1 MLQQA
6 TAQWGAAEHWSST
19 HNASPLKMNRNSMVS
34 PPVSRDRIGRGWDG
48 GVPPKSGGGG
58 GGRGAEG
65 SGSPDFGS
73 RLHRARLGLAVG
85 LTPILML
92 FLSFTAVYVL
102 REGWL
107 FPETSNLSAVWHE
120 SKVVPLPWLLLLVNT
135 VVLIV
140 SSVTMEL
147 ARRAA
152 ARKAALAPIDSIPG
166 VSLGDERH
174 FPWLEMTAA
183 LGVLFLSGQG
193 LAWHDLHVRGF
204 FLSTTSSSSF
214 AYLLTGMHAVHLA
227 GGIAVLLYA
236 VVVSRW
242 RAAEVQRI
250 TVDIVGWY
258 WHFMALLWVY
268 IFGLLLLM
276 R

>member
-1 MLQQA
+1 
-6 TAQWGAAEHWSST
+6 
-19 HNASPLKMNRNSMVS
+19 MNRNSMVS
-34 PPVSRDRIGRGWDG
+34 PPLSRDRIGHGWDG
-48 GVPPKSGGGG
+48 GVPPNPGGG

-65 SGSPDFGS
+65 SGSPDFGA

-92 FLSFTAVYVL
+92 FLSFSAVYII

-107 FPETSNLSAVWHE
+107 FSPTSNLNTAWRE
-120 SKVVPLPWLLLLVNT
+120 STIVPLPWLLLLVNT
-135 VVLIV
+135 VVLLV

-147 ARRAA
+147 ARRGA
-152 ARKAALAPIDSIPG
+152 ARKAALAPIRLIPG
-166 VSLGDERH
+166 VSLGDERQI
-174 FPWLEMTAA
+174 PWLEMTAA
-183 LGVLFLSGQG
+183 LGLLFLAGQG
-193 LAWHDLHVRGF
+193 MAWHDLHTRGF

-236 VVVSRW
+236 VMVSRW

-250 TVDIVGWY
+250 TVDIVAWY
-258 WHFMALLWVY
+258 WHFMALLWIY

>member
-1 MLQQA
+1 ML
-6 TAQWGAAEHWSST
+6 
-19 HNASPLKMNRNSMVS
+19 S
-34 PPVSRDRIGRGWDG
+34 PPVTRDKVGHGWDG

-58 GGRGAEG
+58 GGRGGAGG
-65 SGSPDFGS
+65 SGSPDFGG
-73 RLHRARLGLAVG
+73 RLHRARLGLAVA

-92 FLSFTAVYVL
+92 FLSFTAVYVI

-107 FPETSNLSAVWHE
+107 FPETTNLSMVWRE
-120 SKVVPLPWLLLLVNT
+120 SRVVPLPWLLLLVNT

-152 ARKAALAPIDSIPG
+152 ARQAALAPLSSIPG
-166 VSLGDERH
+166 VSLGDETH
-174 FPWLEMTAA
+174 VPWLEITAA
-183 LGVLFLSGQG
+183 LGLLFLAGQG
-193 LAWHDLHVRGF
+193 LAWHDLQLRGF

-236 VVVSRW
+236 VAAAHW
-242 RAAEVQRI
+242 RPAEVQRI

-258 WHFMALLWVY
+258 WHFMALLWIY